1 VNVARAAG
9 TVGRAVRK
17 AVPLT
22 ARGLALVIIAAVA
35 LLVGVLRTDLAALF
49 WGASFLLFA
58 VFALIAG
65 HLFRAVLRRR
75 GRRTVEFLSVILPSA
90 GVFAGEQAEA
100 LVSADLPRRFP
111 PGFAARVSLPLA
123 WHDRRIDT
131 VGLRLSHGKSQG
143 RVAFT
148 AEHRGTYASSDAVL
162 EARDILGFTRH
173 RLLVPLRERLT
184 VFPRL
189 QGDEALSPFME
200 QADESSADARR
211 RRRSEE
217 LLEARKYYPGDDMRR
232 LNWKVFA
239 HLNELFLRIGE
250 EVPPPESRI
259 LVVLDCTTNPLLPSA
274 AAAGYLD
281 TLVSSCA
288 SLMAALIDKRIEV
301 MLSLP
306 GVRECRAYAE
316 ESRPMLLAALAD
328 AWWTDAPWAPDLPGR
343 KSLHVAVFSSP
354 GSPGLRPILALVQ
367 RHGWSASLFIK
378 RLEPTPPPQPLRLR
392 ELLFLPPRYPPRYGL
407 RAERVLPYSADLS
420 GDLSA
425 DLHRNLRP
433 PTVPLGKRERQA
445 LQEALSRDL
454 AAYRGPSAGLVKH
467 AAAI

>member
-1 VNVARAAG
+1 VNAARAAAA
-9 TVGRAVRK
+9 VGRAARR

-22 ARGLALVIIAAVA
+22 PRGLALVAIAAAA
-35 LLVGVLRTDLAALF
+35 LAVGILRTDLAALF

-58 VFALIAG
+58 LFALAAG
-65 HLFRAVLRRR
+65 HLFRLLLRRR
-75 GRRTVEFLSVILPSA
+75 GRRAIELLSVILPSA

-100 LVSADLPRRFP
+100 QVSADLPRRFP
-111 PGFAARVSLPLA
+111 PGFAVRLRLPLA

-131 VGLRLSHGKSQG
+131 VALKLSPGKSKDA
-143 RVAFT
+143 VMFT
-148 AEHRGTYASSDAVL
+148 AAPRGTYASSDAVL
-162 EARDILGFTRH
+162 EVRDILGFTRH
-173 RLLVPLRERLT
+173 RLPVPLRETLT
-184 VFPRL
+184 VFPAL
-189 QGDEALSPFME
+189 QDSRGLSPFME
-200 QADESSADARR
+200 QADDASADARR

-259 LVVLDCTTNPLLPSA
+259 LVVLDCTANPLLPRP

-288 SLMAALIDKRIEV
+288 SLMTELIDARMEV

-306 GVRECRAYAE
+306 GLRECRAYAE
-316 ESRPMLLAALAD
+316 ESRPALLAALAD

-343 KSLHVAVFSSP
+343 RSLHVAVFTSP
-354 GSPGLRPILALVQ
+354 GSPGLQPILAQVH
-367 RHGWSASLFIK
+367 RRGWSASLFIK
-378 RLEPTPPPQPLRLR
+378 TPREAPPRQHWRLR
-392 ELLFLPPRYPPRYGL
+392 DLIFLPARPGPAAPLPQDGRLAEAPP
-407 RAERVLPYSADLS
+407 
-420 GDLSA
+420 
-425 DLHRNLRP
+425 
-433 PTVPLGKRERQA
+433 GKRELAA
-445 LQEALSRDL
+445 LSDALSRDL
-454 AAYRGPSAGLVKH
+454 ATYGEPAGLVKY